1 MNQERY
7 CCNLYQRV
15 FCLCFPLRVLWCP
28 ALHLSLRSILSLFL
42 FMVLAVFWFHFSHVA
57 VQFFQYHLLKRLS
70 FSIVYF
76 SCLLCCSLVDRRCMS
91 LFLGFYPVV
100 LIYFSVFG
108 PMPCCFLA
116 TQRGMGGLS
125 SLTRDQTCSPALQV
139 QSLNHWATREVQYY
153 TALIIVA
160 L

>member
-1 MNQERY
+1 MSVTVLPIFSSRSY
-7 CCNLYQRV
+7 MV
-15 FCLCFPLRVLWCP
+15 SCLIFKTLT
-28 ALHLSLRSILSLFL
+28 ILSLSL
-42 FMVLAVFWFHFSHVA
+42 YMVYSNFIDLHAA
-57 VQFFQYHLLKRLS
+57 VQFSQYHLLKRLS

-100 LIYFSVFG
+100 LIYFSVVG

-116 TQRGMGGLS
+116 TQHGMGGLS

-139 QSLNHWATREVQYY
+139 QSLNHWATREVQY
-153 TALIIVA
+153 
-160 L
+160 